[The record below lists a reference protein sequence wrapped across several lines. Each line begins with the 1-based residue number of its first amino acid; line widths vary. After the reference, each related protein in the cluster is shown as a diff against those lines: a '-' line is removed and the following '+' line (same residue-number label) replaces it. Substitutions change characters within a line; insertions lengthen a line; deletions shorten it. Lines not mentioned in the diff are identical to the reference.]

1 MAYSG
6 LSFPQMVNLL
16 LITFGIPARE
26 MVLFC
31 SSPDIKKSNRMKLK
45 NLALSSLLMAASITL
60 FDSCNKSNTASK
72 SNTTS
77 AAKPATDTTAKKTE
91 DTVAAAPVSY
101 QPIDHK
107 QYDSLMKKLSHGD
120 TTGLW
125 PVKNTPYPLPGAI
138 LPYKRVIAYYGNL
151 YSKRMGILGELP
163 PKEMLAKLKG
173 EVKSWEKAD
182 PTTPVQ
188 PALHYIAVVAQGDP
202 GKDGKFRYRMPF
214 KQIDTVLSLA
224 KKSHAIVFLDVQV
237 ALSNIRAELPLLEKY
252 LEMPQ
257 VHFGMDPEFSMK
269 DGTHPGKKIGTYDAA
284 DVNYV
289 SAFLADVVR
298 KHHLP
303 PKILIVHRFTKK
315 MLTNYK
321 SIKLHPEVQL
331 VMNMDGWGEPELKE
345 GTWRYFIHNEPV
357 QFTGFKLFYKNDLKK
372 APHHMLTPQEVLKN
386 KPYPIYI
393 QYQ

>member
-1 MAYSG
+1 MA
-6 LSFPQMVNLL
+6 P
-16 LITFGIPARE
+16 E

-31 SSPDIKKSNRMKLK
+31 VAQDINKKIKMRLK
-45 NLALSSLLMAASITL
+45 KIALSTLMVLASLALFTNCS
-60 FDSCNKSNTASK
+60 SNTN
-72 SNTTS
+72 NTAKANTNTQKVVKKDS
-77 AAKPATDTTAKKTE
+77 AAE
-91 DTVAAAPVSY
+91 SGDTVATTPVTY
-101 QPIDHK
+101 PPIDHK
-107 QYDSLMKKLSHGD
+107 QYDSLMKKLAHGD

-125 PVKNTPYPLPGAI
+125 PVKNAPYPLPGAI
-138 LPYKRVIAYYGNL
+138 LPYKRVVAFYGNL

-163 PKEMLAKLKG
+163 PKEMLAKLKT
-173 EVKSWEKAD
+173 EVKAWEKAD

-202 GKDGKFRYRMPF
+202 GKDGKYRYRMPF

-224 KKSHAIVFLDVQV
+224 KKAHAIVFLDVQV

-252 LEMPQ
+252 LELPQ

-289 SAFLADVVR
+289 SDYLANIVR
-298 KHHLP
+298 KYHLP

-315 MLTNYK
+315 MVTNYK
-321 SIKLHPEVQL
+321 SIKLHKEVQL

-372 APHHMLTPQEVLKN
+372 PPHHMLTPQEVLKN